1 MKTLNI
7 MLLVIV
13 LISCKKVNKQ
23 EVKDE
28 NYKQNIGVTESIN
41 DCPIDSMK
49 MKISEFNGINFYSEN
64 TMRGKGVINISVDTK
79 IEILNLDKTIY
90 GSISPSKNDLI
101 PYDIHLP
108 KNVVAREIIP
118 DIEFRIFDFDAE
130 QPDNASEFVIIY
142 VNKEKKLLRKKNLQY
157 TFSNWDKY
165 IKSAFIQLD
174 SDIINIS
181 KEEQK
186 YWYKAIQINADS
198 MLIKSVSKTDCD
210 YIEDYKD
217 ISKWIKWKNGN
228 CKLIKLNF
236 CY

>member
-1 MKTLNI
+1 MGMQLNNI
-7 MLLVIV
+7 ISIIIFLCLLV
-13 LISCKKVNKQ
+13 SCKQKAQDKILIKQ
-23 EVKDE
+23 D
-28 NYKQNIGVTESIN
+28 IGVTESIN

-64 TMRGKGVINISVDTK
+64 TMRGKGVINISLDTK

-142 VNKEKKLLRKKNLQY
+142 VNKEKKLLRKKNVQY

-198 MLIKSVSKTDCD
+198 MLIKSVLKRTVIILKT
-210 YIEDYKD
+210 IR
-217 ISKWIKWKNGN
+217 IFRNG
-228 CKLIKLNF
+228 
-236 CY
+236 